1 MPDEDNEE
9 NFIPLTK
16 EKRANIAYSFKVYL
30 SFLKN
35 YKVLV
40 GIILFVVLFLEARHI
55 AESYLFKVLIDNGT
69 SFAAGTLLREE
80 FLDIL
85 MIVVGVFAV
94 IVVSGFIG
102 RWIEQ
107 HLVNILESKLIIDLK
122 KKYFNHLIDLD
133 HKFHVSQMFLSQN

>member
-1 MPDEDNEE
+1 MTEEE
-9 NFIPLTK
+9 NENDLIPLTK

-40 GIILFVVLFLEARHI
+40 GVILFIVLFLEARHI

-102 RWIEQ
+102 R
-107 HLVNILESKLIIDLK
+107 
-122 KKYFNHLIDLD
+122 
-133 HKFHVSQMFLSQN
+133 